1 MWIKHKNIR
10 SRSSNERPCTFS
22 TSKAKKMIRP
32 KTSVTKIKREV
43 EDVIDIKIDEKK
55 SLEDEIRKTMV

>member
-10 SRSSNERPCTFS
+10 SRSSVERPCTFS

-32 KTSVTKIKREV
+32 KTGVIKEV